1 MLGLADGQGAIHADR
16 NNQVNELAIL
26 QSLGLSL
33 AIGLLIGVERGWRLR
48 DEKPGTRVAGFRTF
62 GLAGLLGGVVG
73 LVPIAIGATILLM
86 AGVMLA
92 IGYFRQSRDPESLS
106 ATNALV
112 ALLTMLLGLLAT
124 TGYSVPALVAAA
136 TATLLLSMRE
146 QFHRWLKGM
155 SPTEIQSVGRFALIA
170 LVILPLLPDQ
180 RYGPFDAWNPR
191 QIWLVVVLVSGLSF
205 AGYVATRRMG
215 STKGLLMTA
224 LCGAIV
230 SSTAVT
236 AAFAR
241 RLKTD
246 REAEGALI
254 AGIALASVVMF
265 VRVLLLTFLL
275 APRAL
280 QSLAWTMI
288 PATLVALGLAALAL
302 RRMPDQADT
311 GEVKLGNPLDLTA
324 AFGLAALVAV
334 LAVASRWAAQRFG
347 DAGIAVLLSLT
358 GLADVDAAVITL
370 AGLPTEMLDGRTAGL
385 VLASPV
391 LINTVFKGVL
401 ALGIAPGRI
410 GWRAAMP
417 LFASVLAAG
426 AALAAF
432 I

>member
-1 MLGLADGQGAIHADR
+1 MLGLADDQGAFNTDR
-16 NNQVNELAIL
+16 ENHVNELAIL

-48 DEKPGTRVAGFRTF
+48 DERPGTRVAGFRTF
-62 GLAGLLGGVVG
+62 GLAGLLGGIAG
-73 LVPIAIGATILLM
+73 LVPVPIGATILLV
-86 AGVMLA
+86 ASAILA
-92 IGYFRQSRDPESLS
+92 IGYFRQSREPENLS

-124 TGYSVPALVAAA
+124 TGFSVPALVAAA

-170 LVILPLLPDQ
+170 LVILPLLPDH
-180 RYGPFDAWNPR
+180 RFGPFDAWNPR

-205 AGYVATRRMG
+205 AGYVATRRLG

-224 LCGAIV
+224 VCGAIV

-280 QSLAWTMI
+280 QSLAWTMV
-288 PATLVALGLAALAL
+288 PAAVVALVLAALAL
-302 RRMPDQADT
+302 RRVTDQSET
-311 GEVKLGNPLDLTA
+311 NEVKLGNPLDLTA
-324 AFGLAALVAV
+324 AFGLAMLVAV
-334 LAVASRWAAQRFG
+334 LAVVSRWAQQQFG
-347 DAGIAVLLSLT
+347 NAGIAVVLSIT

-370 AGLPTEMLDGRTAGL
+370 AGLPPATLDGRTAGL

-391 LINTVFKGVL
+391 LINTAFKGAL
-401 ALGIAPGRI
+401 AFGIAPGKLR
-410 GWRAAMP
+410 WRAAMP

>member
-1 MLGLADGQGAIHADR
+1 VNDLA
-16 NNQVNELAIL
+16 LL

-33 AIGLLIGVERGWRLR
+33 AIGLLIGIERGWRLR
-48 DEKPGTRVAGFRTF
+48 DEKHGTRVAGFRTF
-62 GLAGLLGGVVG
+62 GLLGLLGGVAG
-73 LVPIAIGATILLM
+73 LVPVAMGATILL
-86 AGVMLA
+86 AASA
-92 IGYFRQSRDPESLS
+92 ILLTGYIRQSGDPQTLS
-106 ATNALV
+106 ATNAIV
-112 ALLTMLLGLLAT
+112 TLLTMLLGLLAT
-124 TGYSVPALVAAA
+124 TGFWVPALVAAA

-155 SPTEIQSVGRFALIA
+155 SSTEIQSVGRFALIA

-191 QIWLVVVLVSGLSF
+191 QIWMVVVLVSGLSF
-205 AGYVATRRMG
+205 AGYVATRRLG

-224 LCGAIV
+224 VCGAIV

-246 REAEGALI
+246 RDAEGALI

-280 QSLAWTMI
+280 QSLAWTMV
-288 PATLVALGLAALAL
+288 PATIVALILAALAL
-302 RRMPDQADT
+302 RRMADRADAA
-311 GEVKLGNPLDLTA
+311 EVKLGNPLDLTA

-334 LAVASRWAAQRFG
+334 LAVASRWAEQRFG
-347 DAGIAVLLSLT
+347 DAGIAVVLSIT

-370 AGLPTEMLDGRTAGL
+370 AGLPAGSLDGRTAGL

-391 LINTVFKGVL
+391 LINTAFKGVL
-401 ALGIAPGRI
+401 AFIIAPSRT

-417 LFASVLAAG
+417 LFASVLAAC

>member
-1 MLGLADGQGAIHADR
+1 M
-16 NNQVNELAIL
+16 NELSDL
-26 QSLGLSL
+26 PGLGMSL

-62 GLAGLLGGVVG
+62 GLVGLLGGVAG
-73 LVPIAIGATILLM
+73 LVPVAIGAIILLAASAILV
-86 AGVMLA
+86 AGY
-92 IGYFRQSRDPESLS
+92 IRQIEESQNLS

-112 ALLTMLLGLLAT
+112 ALLTMLLGFLAT
-124 TGYSVPALVAAA
+124 TGFWVPALVAAA

-155 SPTEIQSVGRFALIA
+155 SSNEIQSVGRFALIA
-170 LVILPLLPDQ
+170 LVILPLLPD
-180 RYGPFDAWNPR
+180 RRFGPFDAWNPR

-205 AGYVATRRMG
+205 AGYVATRRLG

-224 LCGAIV
+224 VCGAIV

-246 REAEGALI
+246 RDAEGALI

-288 PATLVALGLAALAL
+288 PATVVALILAVLAL
-302 RRMPDQADT
+302 RRVSDQPGT
-311 GEVKLGNPLDLTA
+311 PEVQLGNPLDLKA
-324 AFGLAALVAV
+324 ALGMAALVAV
-334 LAVASRWAAQRFG
+334 LAVVSRWAAQRFG
-347 DAGIAVLLSLT
+347 DAGIAVVLSIT

-370 AGLPTEMLDGRTAGL
+370 AGLPAGTLDGRTAGL

-391 LINTVFKGVL
+391 LINTAFKGVL
-401 ALGIAPGRI
+401 AFTIAPGRI

-417 LFASVLAAG
+417 LFASVLAAC

>member
-1 MLGLADGQGAIHADR
+1 MLGLADGQGAINTDR
-16 NNQVNELAIL
+16 ENRVNELAIL

-62 GLAGLLGGVVG
+62 GLAGLLGGIAG
-73 LVPIAIGATILLM
+73 LVPVAIGATILLV
-86 AGVMLA
+86 ASAILA
-92 IGYFRQSRDPESLS
+92 IGYFRQSEDPENLS
-106 ATNALV
+106 ATNAFV

-124 TGYSVPALVAAA
+124 TGFSVPALIAAA

-170 LVILPLLPDQ
+170 LVILPLLPDH

-205 AGYVATRRMG
+205 AGYVATRRLG

-224 LCGAIV
+224 VCGAIV

-280 QSLAWTMI
+280 QSLAWTMV
-288 PATLVALGLAALAL
+288 PATVVALVLAALAV
-302 RRMPDQADT
+302 RRVTDQLDT
-311 GEVKLGNPLDLTA
+311 NEVKLGNPLDLTA

-334 LAVASRWAAQRFG
+334 LAVASRWAAEQFG
-347 DAGIAVLLSLT
+347 NAGIVVLLSLT
-358 GLADVDAAVITL
+358 GLADVDASVITL
-370 AGLPTEMLDGRTAGL
+370 AGLPADMLDGRTAGL

-391 LINTVFKGVL
+391 LINTAFKGVL
-401 ALGIAPGRI
+401 ALVIAPGRV

>member
-1 MLGLADGQGAIHADR
+1 MLGLADDRGAINADR
-16 NNQVNELAIL
+16 ENRVNELAIL

-33 AIGLLIGVERGWRLR
+33 AIGLLIGIERGWRLR

-62 GLAGLLGGVVG
+62 GLVGLLGGVAG
-73 LVPIAIGATILLM
+73 LVPVAIGAIILLV
-86 AGVMLA
+86 ASAILA
-92 IGYFRQSRDPESLS
+92 IGYFRQSGDPENLS

-124 TGYSVPALVAAA
+124 TGFSVLALVAAA

-155 SPTEIQSVGRFALIA
+155 SSAEIQSVGRFALIA

-205 AGYVATRRMG
+205 AGYVATRRLG

-246 REAEGALI
+246 REVEGALI

-280 QSLAWTMI
+280 QSLAWTMV
-288 PATLVALGLAALAL
+288 PAALVALVLAALAL
-302 RRMPDQADT
+302 RRVTDQSDT

-324 AFGLAALVAV
+324 AFGLAVLVAV

-347 DAGIAVLLSLT
+347 DAGITVLLSLT

-370 AGLPTEMLDGRTAGL
+370 AGLPPEMLDGRTAGL

-391 LINTVFKGVL
+391 LINTAFKGVL
-401 ALGIAPGRI
+401 ALVIAPGRI

>member
-1 MLGLADGQGAIHADR
+1 MLGLADDRRANHADR
-16 NNQVNELAIL
+16 NKQVNELAIL

-62 GLAGLLGGVVG
+62 GLAGLLGGVAG
-73 LVPIAIGATILLM
+73 LVPVAIGAIILLV
-86 AGVMLA
+86 AGAMLA

-205 AGYVATRRMG
+205 AGYVATRRLG

-302 RRMPDQADT
+302 RRMPDQADA

-334 LAVASRWAAQRFG
+334 LAVASRWAAERFG

-370 AGLPTEMLDGRTAGL
+370 AGLPPEMLDGRTAGL

-391 LINTVFKGVL
+391 LINTAFKGVL
-401 ALGIAPGRI
+401 ALGITPGRV

>member
-1 MLGLADGQGAIHADR
+1 MIWVGDL
-16 NNQVNELAIL
+16 VIL
-26 QSLGLSL
+26 RGLGLSL

-48 DEKPGTRVAGFRTF
+48 DEMPGTRVAGFRTF
-62 GLAGLLGGVVG
+62 GLAGLLGGVAG
-73 LVPIAIGATILLM
+73 LVPVAIGAIILLAASANFV
-86 AGVMLA
+86 AGYL
-92 IGYFRQSRDPESLS
+92 RQSEDRQNLS
-106 ATNALV
+106 ATNAIA

-155 SPTEIQSVGRFALIA
+155 SPAEIQSVGRFALIA
-170 LVILPLLPDQ
+170 LVILPLLPD
-180 RYGPFDAWNPR
+180 RNYGPYEAWNPR
-191 QIWLVVVLVSGLSF
+191 QIWMVVVLVSGLSF
-205 AGYVATRRMG
+205 AGYVATRRLG
-215 STKGLLMTA
+215 ATKGLLMTA
-224 LCGAIV
+224 ICGAIV

-236 AAFAR
+236 VAFAR
-241 RLKTD
+241 RLKD
-246 REAEGALI
+246 GREAEGALI

-280 QSLAWTMI
+280 QSLAWTMA
-288 PATLVALGLAALAL
+288 PAAIVALGLAALAL
-302 RRMPDQADT
+302 RRMMDRSDAA
-311 GEVKLGNPLDLTA
+311 EVKLGNPLDMQA
-324 AFGLAALVAV
+324 ALGLAALVAV
-334 LAVASRWAAQRFG
+334 LAVASRWAQQRFG
-347 DAGIAVLLSLT
+347 DAGIAVLLSIT

-370 AGLPTEMLDGRTAGL
+370 AGLPADALDGRTAGF

-391 LINTVFKGVL
+391 LINTAFKGAL
-401 ALGIAPGRI
+401 ALALVPGRI

-426 AALAAF
+426 AVLAAF

>member
-1 MLGLADGQGAIHADR
+1 
-16 NNQVNELAIL
+16 VNELAIL

-62 GLAGLLGGVVG
+62 GLAGLLGGVAG
-73 LVPIAIGATILLM
+73 LVPVAIGAIILLV

-112 ALLTMLLGLLAT
+112 TLLTMLLGLLAT

-205 AGYVATRRMG
+205 AGYVATRRLG

-334 LAVASRWAAQRFG
+334 LAVASRWAAERFG

-370 AGLPTEMLDGRTAGL
+370 AGLPPEMLDGRTAGL

-391 LINTVFKGVL
+391 LINTAFKGVL
-401 ALGIAPGRI
+401 ALGIAPGHV